1 MQDYQTELNLMTHL
15 TKAISLLQTMKA
27 NKIILIDFKKPI
39 EINQNGLKTH
49 SS

>member
-1 MQDYQTELNLMTHL
+1 MTHL
-15 TKAISLLQTMKA
+15 TKATSRLQKMKT
-27 NKIILIDFKKPI
+27 NKIILIDFKKPT